1 MKKLLIIVSLFL
13 LIVTCKSEKKP
24 SISEL
29 IASDNLKGLR
39 TEKDAKTKTFNSLK
53 IELNKI
59 NTAIATLDPNENLPL
74 ITAIN
79 LSSEKFNHFIE
90 FQASIKTR
98 KNVLLYPEFNGIL
111 KKIYVKEGQKVK
123 KGMLLAHIDDAGLRI
138 QLEQLEIQT
147 ALSKTKLERIQRLW
161 DQKIGAEINMLEAKT
176 MYESKLKSIAQLKKQ
191 IEKTEIRAP
200 FSGTIDEITANTG
213 TNLMPGQ
220 TPVMRIVNL
229 DEMYTESNVPERYLK
244 SIKIGTEAIIEIP
257 MLGREYKSTIRQT
270 GSFINPNNRSFRVE
284 APLVN
289 SDNMT
294 KPNLTSKLKI
304 LDYSNQEAIL
314 IPLRI
319 IKENAKSESYV
330 YRLKSDQKEGVYL
343 TERVFLKLGKKTQ
356 DRVEVLEG
364 LNAGDLIVDEGASI
378 VENNQRVKT
387 IE

>member
-29 IASDNLKGLR
+29 IASGNLKGLR

-59 NTAIATLDPNENLPL
+59 NAAIATLDPNENLPL

-123 KGMLLAHIDDAGLRI
+123 KGMLLAHIDDAGLRS

-147 ALSKTKLERIQRLW
+147 ALSKTKLERIRRLW

-176 MYESKLKSIAQLKKQ
+176 TYESKLKSIAQLKKQ

-200 FSGTIDEITANTG
+200 FSGTIDEINANTG

-289 SDNMT
+289 SDNLT

-364 LNAGDLIVDEGASI
+364 LNVGDLIVDEGSSI

>member
-1 MKKLLIIVSLFL
+1 MKKLLIIVSLFSV
-13 LIVTCKSEKKP
+13 IVTCKSEKKP
-24 SISEL
+24 SVSEL
-29 IASDNLKGLR
+29 IAYGNLKGLR

-59 NTAIATLDPNENLPL
+59 NTAISSLDPNENLPL

-123 KGMLLAHIDDAGLRI
+123 KGMLLAHIDDAGLRS

-147 ALSKTKLERIQRLW
+147 ALSKTKLERIRRLW

-229 DEMYTESNVPERYLK
+229 DEMYTEANVPERYLK

-289 SDNMT
+289 SDNLT

-343 TERVFLKLGKKTQ
+343 TEKVFLKLGKKTQ
-356 DRVEVLEG
+356 YRVEVLEG
-364 LNAGDLIVDEGASI
+364 LNVGDLIVDEGSSI

>member
-59 NTAIATLDPNENLPL
+59 NAAIATLDPNENLPL

-98 KNVLLYPEFNGIL
+98 KNVLLFPEFNGIL
-111 KKIYVKEGQKVK
+111 KKIYVREGQKVK
-123 KGMLLAHIDDAGLRI
+123 KGMLLAHIDDAGLRS

-176 MYESKLKSIAQLKKQ
+176 MYASKLKSIAQLKKQ

-289 SDNMT
+289 SDNLT

-314 IPLRI
+314 IPIRI

-364 LNAGDLIVDEGASI
+364 LNVGDLIVDEGSSI

>member
-1 MKKLLIIVSLFL
+1 MKKLLIIVSLFS
-13 LIVTCKSEKKP
+13 LIVACKSEKKP
-24 SISEL
+24 SVSEL
-29 IASDNLKGLR
+29 INSGNLEGLR
-39 TEKDAKTKTFNSLK
+39 AEKDAKTKTFNSLK
-53 IELNKI
+53 IELNTI
-59 NTAIATLDPNENLPL
+59 NAAIASLDPNENLAL

-111 KKIYVKEGQKVK
+111 KKIYVREGQKVK
-123 KGMLLAHIDDAGLRI
+123 KGMLLAHIDDAGLRS

-176 MYESKLKSIAQLKKQ
+176 MYASKLKSIAQLKKQ
-191 IEKTEIRAP
+191 IEKTEIHAP
-200 FSGTIDEITANTG
+200 FSGIIDEITANTG
-213 TNLMPGQ
+213 TNLIPGK
-220 TPVMRIVNL
+220 TAVMRIVNL
-229 DEMYTESNVPERYLK
+229 DEMYTEANVPERYLK

-257 MLGREYKSTIRQT
+257 MLGREYKSRIRQT

-289 SDNMT
+289 TDNLT

-314 IPLRI
+314 IPSRI
-319 IKENAKSESYV
+319 IKENAKNESYV

-343 TERVFLKLGKKTQ
+343 TEQVFLKLGKKTQ
-356 DRVEVLEG
+356 DRVEILEG

>member
-59 NTAIATLDPNENLPL
+59 NAAIATLDPNENLPL

-98 KNVLLYPEFNGIL
+98 KNVLLYPEFSGIL

-123 KGMLLAHIDDAGLRI
+123 KGMLLAHIDDAGLRS

-147 ALSKTKLERIQRLW
+147 ALSKTKLERIRRLW

-176 MYESKLKSIAQLKKQ
+176 TYESKLKSIAQLKKQ

-289 SDNMT
+289 SDNLT

-364 LNAGDLIVDEGASI
+364 LNVGDLIVDEGASI

>member
-1 MKKLLIIVSLFL
+1 
-13 LIVTCKSEKKP
+13 
-24 SISEL
+24 
-29 IASDNLKGLR
+29 
-39 TEKDAKTKTFNSLK
+39 
-53 IELNKI
+53 
-59 NTAIATLDPNENLPL
+59 
-74 ITAIN
+74 
-79 LSSEKFNHFIE
+79 
-90 FQASIKTR
+90 
-98 KNVLLYPEFNGIL
+98 
-111 KKIYVKEGQKVK
+111 
-123 KGMLLAHIDDAGLRI
+123 
-138 QLEQLEIQT
+138 LEQLEIQT
-147 ALSKTKLERIQRLW
+147 ALSKTKLERIRRLW

-176 MYESKLKSIAQLKKQ
+176 TYESKLKSIAQLKKQ

-289 SDNMT
+289 SDNLT

-364 LNAGDLIVDEGASI
+364 LNVGDLIVDEGSSI

>member
-1 MKKLLIIVSLFL
+1 MKKLLIIVSLFSV
-13 LIVTCKSEKKP
+13 IVTCKSEKKP
-24 SISEL
+24 SVSEL
-29 IASDNLKGLR
+29 IAYGNLKGLR
-39 TEKDAKTKTFNSLK
+39 AEKDAKTKTFNSLK

-59 NTAIATLDPNENLPL
+59 NTAIATLDPNEILPL

-123 KGMLLAHIDDAGLRI
+123 KGMLLAHIDDAGLRS

-147 ALSKTKLERIQRLW
+147 ALSKTKLERIRRLW

-229 DEMYTESNVPERYLK
+229 DEMYTEANVPERYLK

-257 MLGREYKSTIRQT
+257 ILGREYKSTIRQT

-289 SDNMT
+289 SDNLT

-343 TERVFLKLGKKTQ
+343 TEKVFLKLGKKTQ
-356 DRVEVLEG
+356 DRIEVLEG
-364 LNAGDLIVDEGASI
+364 LNVGDIIVDEGSSI

>member
-59 NTAIATLDPNENLPL
+59 NAAIATLDPNENLPL

-123 KGMLLAHIDDAGLRI
+123 KGMLLAHIDDAGLSS

-147 ALSKTKLERIQRLW
+147 ALSKTKLERIRRLW

-200 FSGTIDEITANTG
+200 FSGIIDEITANTG

-220 TPVMRIVNL
+220 TPVIRIVNL

-257 MLGREYKSTIRQT
+257 MLGREYKSSIRQT

-364 LNAGDLIVDEGASI
+364 LNVGDLIVDEGSSI

>member
-343 TERVFLKLGKKTQ
+343 TEQVFLKLGKKTQ

>member
-1 MKKLLIIVSLFL
+1 MKKLLIIVSLFSV
-13 LIVTCKSEKKP
+13 IVACKSEKKP
-24 SISEL
+24 SVADL
-29 IASDNLKGLR
+29 IVSGDLKSLR

-53 IELNKI
+53 IELNTI
-59 NTAIATLDPNENLPL
+59 NAAIASLDPNENLAL

-123 KGMLLAHIDDAGLRI
+123 KGMLLAHIDDAGLRS

-191 IEKTEIRAP
+191 IEKTEIHAP
-200 FSGTIDEITANTG
+200 FSGIIDEITANTG
-213 TNLMPGQ
+213 TNLIPGK
-220 TPVMRIVNL
+220 TAVMRIVNL
-229 DEMYTESNVPERYLK
+229 DEMYTEANVPERYLK

-257 MLGREYKSTIRQT
+257 MLGREYKSRIRQT

-289 SDNMT
+289 TDNLT

-314 IPLRI
+314 IPSRI
-319 IKENAKSESYV
+319 IKENAKNESYV
-330 YRLKSDQKEGVYL
+330 YRLKSDQKEGVFL
-343 TERVFLKLGKKTQ
+343 TEQVFLKLGKKTQ

>member
-123 KGMLLAHIDDAGLRI
+123 KGMLLAHIDDAGLRS

-147 ALSKTKLERIQRLW
+147 ALSKTKLERIRRLW

-176 MYESKLKSIAQLKKQ
+176 TYESKLKSIAQLKKQ

-289 SDNMT
+289 SDNLT

-364 LNAGDLIVDEGASI
+364 LNVGDLIVDEGSSI

>member
-147 ALSKTKLERIQRLW
+147 ALSKTKLERIRRLW

-176 MYESKLKSIAQLKKQ
+176 TYESKLKSIAQLKKQ

-364 LNAGDLIVDEGASI
+364 LNVGDLIVDEGSSI

>member
-29 IASDNLKGLR
+29 IASGNLKGLR
-39 TEKDAKTKTFNSLK
+39 TEKDVKTKIFNSLK

-59 NTAIATLDPNENLPL
+59 NAAIATLDPNENLPL

-147 ALSKTKLERIQRLW
+147 ALSKTKLERIRRLW

-176 MYESKLKSIAQLKKQ
+176 TYESKLKSIAQLKKQ

-289 SDNMT
+289 SDNLT

-314 IPLRI
+314 IPIRI

-364 LNAGDLIVDEGASI
+364 LNVGDLIVDEGSSI

>member
-1 MKKLLIIVSLFL
+1 MKKLLIIVSLFSF
-13 LIVTCKSEKKP
+13 IVACKSEKKP
-24 SISEL
+24 SVSEL
-29 IASDNLKGLR
+29 IASGNLKGLR

-123 KGMLLAHIDDAGLRI
+123 KGMLLAHIDDAGLRS

-200 FSGTIDEITANTG
+200 FSGIIDEITANTG

-364 LNAGDLIVDEGASI
+364 LNVGDLIVDEGSSI

>member
-59 NTAIATLDPNENLPL
+59 NAAIATLDPNENLPL

-123 KGMLLAHIDDAGLRI
+123 KGMLLAHIDDAGLRS

-147 ALSKTKLERIQRLW
+147 ALSKTKLERIRRLW

-176 MYESKLKSIAQLKKQ
+176 MYASNLKSIAQLKKQ

-289 SDNMT
+289 SDNLT

-364 LNAGDLIVDEGASI
+364 LNVGDLIVDEGSSI

>member
-59 NTAIATLDPNENLPL
+59 NAAIATLDPNENLPL

-123 KGMLLAHIDDAGLRI
+123 KGMLLAHIDDAGLRS

-147 ALSKTKLERIQRLW
+147 ALSKTKLERIRRLW

-176 MYESKLKSIAQLKKQ
+176 TYESKLKSIAQLKKQ

-200 FSGTIDEITANTG
+200 FSGTIDEINANTG

-289 SDNMT
+289 SDNLT

-364 LNAGDLIVDEGASI
+364 LNVGDLIVDEGSSI

>member
-1 MKKLLIIVSLFL
+1 
-13 LIVTCKSEKKP
+13 
-24 SISEL
+24 
-29 IASDNLKGLR
+29 
-39 TEKDAKTKTFNSLK
+39 
-53 IELNKI
+53 
-59 NTAIATLDPNENLPL
+59 
-74 ITAIN
+74 
-79 LSSEKFNHFIE
+79 
-90 FQASIKTR
+90 
-98 KNVLLYPEFNGIL
+98 
-111 KKIYVKEGQKVK
+111 
-123 KGMLLAHIDDAGLRI
+123 MLLAHIDDAGLRS

-147 ALSKTKLERIQRLW
+147 ALSKTKLERIRRLW

-176 MYESKLKSIAQLKKQ
+176 MYESKLKSITQLKKQ

-200 FSGTIDEITANTG
+200 FSGIIDEITANTG

-229 DEMYTESNVPERYLK
+229 DKMYTEANVPERYLK

-257 MLGREYKSTIRQT
+257 ILGREYKSTIRQT
-270 GSFINPNNRSFRVE
+270 GNFINPNNRSFRVE

-289 SDNMT
+289 SDNLT

-330 YRLKSDQKEGVYL
+330 YRLKADQKEGVYL
-343 TERVFLKLGKKTQ
+343 TDQVFLKLGKKTQ
-356 DRVEVLEG
+356 DRVEILEG
-364 LNAGDLIVDEGASI
+364 LNPGDLIVDEGASI

>member
-59 NTAIATLDPNENLPL
+59 NAAIATLDPNENLPL

-123 KGMLLAHIDDAGLRI
+123 KGMLLAHIDDAGLRS

-147 ALSKTKLERIQRLW
+147 ALSKTKLERIRRLW

-176 MYESKLKSIAQLKKQ
+176 TYESKLKSIAQLKKQ

-289 SDNMT
+289 SDNLT

-364 LNAGDLIVDEGASI
+364 LNVGDLVVDEGSSI

>member
-59 NTAIATLDPNENLPL
+59 NAAIATLDPNENLPL

-123 KGMLLAHIDDAGLRI
+123 KGMLLAHIDDAGLRS

-147 ALSKTKLERIQRLW
+147 ALSKTKLERIRRLW

-176 MYESKLKSIAQLKKQ
+176 TYESKLKSIAQLKKQ

-364 LNAGDLIVDEGASI
+364 LNVGDLIVDEGSSI

>member
-53 IELNKI
+53 IELNRI
-59 NTAIATLDPNENLPL
+59 NAAIASLDPNENLPL

-147 ALSKTKLERIQRLW
+147 ALSKTKLERIRRLW

-176 MYESKLKSIAQLKKQ
+176 TYESKLKSIAQLKKQ

-364 LNAGDLIVDEGASI
+364 LNVGDLIVDEGSSI

>member
-1 MKKLLIIVSLFL
+1 MKKLLIIVSLFS
-13 LIVTCKSEKKP
+13 LIVACESEKKP
-24 SISEL
+24 SVSEL
-29 IASDNLKGLR
+29 IDSGNLKGLR
-39 TEKDAKTKTFNSLK
+39 AEKDAKTKTFNSLK
-53 IELNKI
+53 IELNRI
-59 NTAIATLDPNENLPL
+59 NAAIASLDPNENLPL
-74 ITAIN
+74 ITAIS

-111 KKIYVKEGQKVK
+111 KKIYVREGQKVK
-123 KGMLLAHIDDAGLRI
+123 KGMLLAHIDDAGLRS

-200 FSGTIDEITANTG
+200 FSGIIDEITANAG

-220 TPVMRIVNL
+220 TPVIRIVNL
-229 DEMYTESNVPERYLK
+229 DEMYTEANVPERYLK

-257 MLGREYKSTIRQT
+257 MLGREYRSTIRQT

-289 SDNMT
+289 SDNLT

-343 TERVFLKLGKKTQ
+343 TEQVFLKLGKKTQ

>member
-123 KGMLLAHIDDAGLRI
+123 KGMLLAHIDDAGLSS

-147 ALSKTKLERIQRLW
+147 ALSKTKLERIRRLW

-176 MYESKLKSIAQLKKQ
+176 TYESKLKSIAQLKKQ

-220 TPVMRIVNL
+220 TPVIRIVNL
-229 DEMYTESNVPERYLK
+229 DEMYTEANVPERYLK

-343 TERVFLKLGKKTQ
+343 TEKVFLKLGKKTQ

>member
-1 MKKLLIIVSLFL
+1 MKKLLIIVSLFS
-13 LIVTCKSEKKP
+13 LIVACKSEKKP
-24 SISEL
+24 SVSEL
-29 IASDNLKGLR
+29 IASGNLEGLR
-39 TEKDAKTKTFNSLK
+39 AEKDAKTKIFNSLK

-59 NTAIATLDPNENLPL
+59 NAAIASLDPNENLPL

-123 KGMLLAHIDDAGLRI
+123 KGMLLAHIDDAGLRS

-191 IEKTEIRAP
+191 IEKTEIHAP
-200 FSGTIDEITANTG
+200 FSGIIDEITANTG
-213 TNLMPGQ
+213 TNLIPGK
-220 TPVMRIVNL
+220 TAVMRIVNL
-229 DEMYTESNVPERYLK
+229 DEMYTEANVPERYLK

-257 MLGREYKSTIRQT
+257 MLGREYKSRIRQT

-289 SDNMT
+289 TDNLT

-319 IKENAKSESYV
+319 IKENAKK
-330 YRLKSDQKEGVYL
+330 R
-343 TERVFLKLGKKTQ
+343 KLCLQTQ
-356 DRVEVLEG
+356 IRSKRRCLS
-364 LNAGDLIVDEGASI
+364 N
-378 VENNQRVKT
+378 
-387 IE
+387 

>member
-59 NTAIATLDPNENLPL
+59 NAAIATLDPNENLPL

-147 ALSKTKLERIQRLW
+147 ALSKTKLERIRRLW

-176 MYESKLKSIAQLKKQ
+176 TYESKLKSIAQLKKQ

-364 LNAGDLIVDEGASI
+364 LNVGDLIVDEGSSI

>member
-1 MKKLLIIVSLFL
+1 MKKILIIALIFSLCFA
-13 LIVTCKSEKKP
+13 CKSENKP
-24 SISEL
+24 TVSEL
-29 IASDNLKGLR
+29 IASGDLKGLR
-39 TEKDAKTKTFNSLK
+39 TEKDVKTKIINSLK
-53 IELNKI
+53 LELNKI
-59 NTAIATLDPNENLPL
+59 NNAIASLDPNENLPL
-74 ITAIN
+74 ITAMN
-79 LSSEKFNHFIE
+79 LAYEKFNHFIE

-111 KKIYVKEGQKVK
+111 NKIYVREGQKVK
-123 KGMLLAHIDDAGLRI
+123 KGMLLAHIDDSGLKS

-161 DQKIGAEINMLEAKT
+161 DQKIGAEINMLEAKA
-176 MYESKLKSIAQLKKQ
+176 MYESNLKSITQLKKQ

-229 DEMYTESNVPERYLK
+229 DKMYTEANVPERYLK

-257 MLGREYKSTIRQT
+257 VLGREYKSKIRQT
-270 GSFINPNNRSFRVE
+270 GSFINPNNRSFRIE
-284 APLVN
+284 APLVD
-289 SDNMT
+289 SDNLT
-294 KPNLTSKLKI
+294 RPNLTSKLKI
-304 LDYSNQEAIL
+304 LDYSNQKAIL
-314 IPLRI
+314 IPLRV
-319 IKENAKSESYV
+319 IKENAKNENYV
-330 YRLKSDQKEGVYL
+330 YKLKSDQKKGVYL
-343 TERVFLKLGKKTQ
+343 TQQVFLKLGKKTQ

-364 LNAGDLIVDEGASI
+364 LIAGDLIVDEGASI

>member
-1 MKKLLIIVSLFL
+1 MKKLLIIVSLFSF
-13 LIVTCKSEKKP
+13 IVACKSEKKP
-24 SISEL
+24 SVSEL
-29 IASDNLKGLR
+29 IASGNLKGLM
-39 TEKDAKTKTFNSLK
+39 TEKDGKTKTFNSLK
-53 IELNKI
+53 IELNRI
-59 NTAIATLDPNENLPL
+59 NAAIASLDPNENLPL

-147 ALSKTKLERIQRLW
+147 ALSKTKLERIRRLW

-200 FSGTIDEITANTG
+200 FSGIIDEITANTG

-257 MLGREYKSTIRQT
+257 MLGREYKSSIRQT

-289 SDNMT
+289 SDNLT

-364 LNAGDLIVDEGASI
+364 LNVGDLIVDEGSSI

>member
-59 NTAIATLDPNENLPL
+59 NAAIASLDPNENLPL

-147 ALSKTKLERIQRLW
+147 ALSKTKLERIRRLW

-176 MYESKLKSIAQLKKQ
+176 TYESKLKSIAQLKKQ

>member
-1 MKKLLIIVSLFL
+1 
-13 LIVTCKSEKKP
+13 
-24 SISEL
+24 
-29 IASDNLKGLR
+29 
-39 TEKDAKTKTFNSLK
+39 
-53 IELNKI
+53 
-59 NTAIATLDPNENLPL
+59 
-74 ITAIN
+74 
-79 LSSEKFNHFIE
+79 
-90 FQASIKTR
+90 
-98 KNVLLYPEFNGIL
+98 
-111 KKIYVKEGQKVK
+111 
-123 KGMLLAHIDDAGLRI
+123 
-138 QLEQLEIQT
+138 
-147 ALSKTKLERIQRLW
+147 
-161 DQKIGAEINMLEAKT
+161 
-176 MYESKLKSIAQLKKQ
+176 
-191 IEKTEIRAP
+191 
-200 FSGTIDEITANTG
+200 
-213 TNLMPGQ
+213 MPGQ

-257 MLGREYKSTIRQT
+257 MLGREYKSRIRQT

-289 SDNMT
+289 TDNLT

-304 LDYSNQEAIL
+304 LDFSNQEAIL

-364 LNAGDLIVDEGASI
+364 LNVGDLIVDEGSSI

>member
-59 NTAIATLDPNENLPL
+59 NAAIATLDPNENLPL

-123 KGMLLAHIDDAGLRI
+123 KGMLLAHIDDAGLRS

>member
-59 NTAIATLDPNENLPL
+59 NAAIATLDPNENLPL

-98 KNVLLYPEFNGIL
+98 KNVVLYPEFNGIL

-147 ALSKTKLERIQRLW
+147 ALSKTKLERIRRLW

-176 MYESKLKSIAQLKKQ
+176 TYESKLKSIAQLKKQ

-289 SDNMT
+289 SDNLT

-364 LNAGDLIVDEGASI
+364 LNVGDLIVDEGSSI

>member
-1 MKKLLIIVSLFL
+1 MKKLLIIVSLFS
-13 LIVTCKSEKKP
+13 LIVACKSGKKP
-24 SISEL
+24 SVSEL
-29 IASDNLKGLR
+29 IDSGNLEGLR
-39 TEKDAKTKTFNSLK
+39 AEKDAKTKTFNSLK
-53 IELNKI
+53 IELNRI
-59 NTAIATLDPNENLPL
+59 NAAIASLDPNENLPL

-147 ALSKTKLERIQRLW
+147 ALSKTKLERIRRLW

-257 MLGREYKSTIRQT
+257 MLGREYKSSIRQT

-289 SDNMT
+289 SDNLT

-364 LNAGDLIVDEGASI
+364 LNVGDLIVDEGSSI

>member
-59 NTAIATLDPNENLPL
+59 NAAIATLDPNENLPL

-147 ALSKTKLERIQRLW
+147 ALSKTKLERIRRLW

-176 MYESKLKSIAQLKKQ
+176 TYESKLKSIAQLKKQ

-314 IPLRI
+314 IPIRI

-364 LNAGDLIVDEGASI
+364 LNVGDLIVDEGSSI

>member
-59 NTAIATLDPNENLPL
+59 NAAIATLDPNENLPL

-123 KGMLLAHIDDAGLRI
+123 KGMLLAHIDDAGLRS

-147 ALSKTKLERIQRLW
+147 ALSKTKLERIRRLW

-176 MYESKLKSIAQLKKQ
+176 TYESKLKSIAQLKKQ

-289 SDNMT
+289 SDNLT

-364 LNAGDLIVDEGASI
+364 LNVGDLIVDEGSSI

>member
-59 NTAIATLDPNENLPL
+59 NAAIATLDPNENLPL

-98 KNVLLYPEFNGIL
+98 KNVLLYPEFSGIL

-123 KGMLLAHIDDAGLRI
+123 KGMLLAHIDDAGLRS

-147 ALSKTKLERIQRLW
+147 ALSKTKLERIRRLW

-176 MYESKLKSIAQLKKQ
+176 TYESKLKSIAQLKKQ

-289 SDNMT
+289 SDNLT

-364 LNAGDLIVDEGASI
+364 LNVGDLVVDEGSSI

>member
-39 TEKDAKTKTFNSLK
+39 TEKDGKTKTFNSLK
-53 IELNKI
+53 IELNRI
-59 NTAIATLDPNENLPL
+59 NAAIASLDPNENLPL

-147 ALSKTKLERIQRLW
+147 ALSKTKLERIRRLW

-176 MYESKLKSIAQLKKQ
+176 TYESKLKSIAQLKKQ

-200 FSGTIDEITANTG
+200 FSGIIDEITANTG
-213 TNLMPGQ
+213 TNLIPGK
-220 TPVMRIVNL
+220 TAVMRIVNL
-229 DEMYTESNVPERYLK
+229 DEMYTEANVPERYLK

-364 LNAGDLIVDEGASI
+364 LNVGDLIVDEGSSI

>member
-59 NTAIATLDPNENLPL
+59 NAAIATLDPNENLPL

-123 KGMLLAHIDDAGLRI
+123 KGMLLAHIDDAGLSS

-147 ALSKTKLERIQRLW
+147 ALSKTKLERIRRLW

-176 MYESKLKSIAQLKKQ
+176 TYESKLKSIAQLKKQ

>member
-29 IASDNLKGLR
+29 IASGNLKGLR

-59 NTAIATLDPNENLPL
+59 NAAIATLDPNENLPL

-123 KGMLLAHIDDAGLRI
+123 KGMLLAHIDDAGLRS

-147 ALSKTKLERIQRLW
+147 ALSKTKLERIRRLW

-176 MYESKLKSIAQLKKQ
+176 TYESKLKSIAQLKKQ

-289 SDNMT
+289 SDNLT

-364 LNAGDLIVDEGASI
+364 LNVGDLIVDEGSSI

>member
-123 KGMLLAHIDDAGLRI
+123 KGMLLAHIDDAGLRS

-147 ALSKTKLERIQRLW
+147 ALSKTKLERIRRLW

-176 MYESKLKSIAQLKKQ
+176 TYESKLKSIAQLKKQ

-364 LNAGDLIVDEGASI
+364 LNVGDLIVDEGSSI

>member
-59 NTAIATLDPNENLPL
+59 NAAIATLDPNENLPL

-98 KNVLLYPEFNGIL
+98 KNVLLYPEFSGIL

-147 ALSKTKLERIQRLW
+147 ALSKTKLERIRRLW

-176 MYESKLKSIAQLKKQ
+176 TYESKLKSIAQLKKQ

-289 SDNMT
+289 SDNLT

-364 LNAGDLIVDEGASI
+364 LNVGDLVVDEGSSI